1 MQNTTTYYIT
11 HLQKPA
17 LELQNAFIK
26 RFKQT
31 WGLRESV
38 CELVI
43 QIGHLI
49 HTLSTD
55 NVLLA
60 DALQQQARKP
70 INNIADELSDC
81 LLSLLSISFYTPIS
95 ESDIENT
102 FSLKNFNISNLND
115 VTLALSVLGP
125 QLLDS
130 YEIYSGLKP
139 GFKRDE
145 RKIFISLWAK
155 IFTII
160 LELADF
166 KNIDLEK
173 QFNHMLESAYL
184 FLSTPSSQQ

>member
-1 MQNTTTYYIT
+1 MQKTTTYYIT

-26 RFKQT
+26 KFKQT

-49 HTLSTD
+49 HALSTE
-55 NVLLA
+55 NLSLT

-70 INNIADELSDC
+70 IHNISDELSDC

-95 ESDIENT
+95 ETDIENIPP
-102 FSLKNFNISNLND
+102 LQNLDISNLND

-130 YEIYSGLKP
+130 YEIYIGLKP

-145 RKIFISLWAK
+145 RKIFITLWEK
-155 IFTII
+155 IFMII
-160 LELADF
+160 LELANF
-166 KNIDLEK
+166 NNIDLEK
-173 QFNHMLESAYL
+173 QFHHMLESAYH
-184 FLSTPSSQQ
+184 FLSLSQQ